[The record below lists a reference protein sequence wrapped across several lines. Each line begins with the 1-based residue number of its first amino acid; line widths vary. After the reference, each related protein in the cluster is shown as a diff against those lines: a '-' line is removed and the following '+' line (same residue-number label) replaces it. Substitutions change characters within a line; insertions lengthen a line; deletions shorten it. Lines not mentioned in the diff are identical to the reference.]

1 MACVPMR
8 NWNSTWCTFVMPADL
23 PSVLQVILALGFPG
37 VEVLCTSQD
46 DVQEAEGAQ
55 PDLAGEGSDVHEEA
69 NVPEEG
75 ICLATWTSKHF
86 PELTVLQSCREFFV
100 RR

>member
-1 MACVPMR
+1 
-8 NWNSTWCTFVMPADL
+8 MPADL

-37 VEVLCTSQD
+37 LEVLYTSQD

-75 ICLATWTSKHF
+75 MCLATWTSKQISEF
-86 PELTVLQSCREFFV
+86 NVLQSCRELSV